1 LLAVDSGTM
10 ALLAS
15 YSDPADAALALN
27 ALQRGQIPVNRRVV
41 DDQGLELIELHVTD
55 DWFDRAC
62 DVIEKHDTEL
72 VEARQKETLQQ
83 SGCPVCGA
91 PELKRRDDID
101 CSGSITGITA
111 VVECT
116 KCGKLFP
123 R

>member
-1 LLAVDSGTM
+1 M

-27 ALQRGQIPVNRRVV
+27 ALQRGKIPVDRRVV
-41 DDQGLELIELHVTD
+41 DDQGLEFVEMHVAD

-62 DVIEKHDTEL
+62 EVIEKHDTEL
-72 VEARQKETLQQ
+72 MEERRKAAHQQ
-83 SGCPVCGA
+83 SGCPSCGA
-91 PELKRRDDID
+91 PELQRRDDID
-101 CSGSITGITA
+101 CSGSITGISH
-111 VVECT
+111 VMECK

>member
-1 LLAVDSGTM
+1 M

-27 ALQRGQIPVNRRVV
+27 ALQRGRIPVEQRTSEEE
-41 DDQGLELIELHVTD
+41 GLEFIEMHVTD

-62 DVIEKHDTEL
+62 EVIEQHDTKLME
-72 VEARQKETLQQ
+72 ERQKEVHQR
-83 SGCPVCGA
+83 SSCPACGA

-101 CSGSITGITA
+101 CSGSITGITS
-111 VVECT
+111 VMECE

-123 R
+123 Q

>member
-1 LLAVDSGTM
+1 M

-27 ALQRGQIPVNRRVV
+27 ALQRGQIPVERRVV
-41 DDQGLELIELHVTD
+41 EDQGLEFVEMHVAD
-55 DWFDRAC
+55 DGFDRAC
-62 DVIEKHDTEL
+62 EVIEAHDAEL
-72 VEARQKETLQQ
+72 MEARQKEAHQQ
-83 SGCPVCGA
+83 SGCPSCGA

-101 CSGSITGITA
+101 CSGSITGITY
-111 VVECT
+111 VMECQ

>member
-1 LLAVDSGTM
+1 M

-27 ALQRGQIPVNRRVV
+27 ALQRGQIPVDCHKV
-41 DDQGLELIELHVTD
+41 DDQGLEFIEMHVAD
-55 DWFDRAC
+55 DCFDRAC
-62 DVIEKHDTEL
+62 QVIEQHDTEL
-72 VEARQKETLQQ
+72 MEARQKEAR
-83 SGCPVCGA
+83 SGCPSCGD

-101 CSGSITGITA
+101 CSGSITGISY
-111 VVECT
+111 VMECQ

>member
-1 LLAVDSGTM
+1 M

-27 ALQRGQIPVNRRVV
+27 ALQLGNIPVENRPAEAE
-41 DDQGLELIELHVTD
+41 GLEFLEIHVAD

-62 DVIEKHDTEL
+62 EVIEKHDTEL
-72 VEARQKETLQQ
+72 MEARQQEAHQQ
-83 SGCPVCGA
+83 SGCPACGA

-101 CSGSITGITA
+101 CSGSITGITY
-111 VVECT
+111 VVECQ

>member
-1 LLAVDSGTM
+1 M

-15 YSDPADAALALN
+15 YPDPADAALALN
-27 ALQRGQIPVNRRVV
+27 ALKLGQIPVDCHKV
-41 DDQGLELIELHVTD
+41 DDQGFELIELHVAD

-72 VEARQKETLQQ
+72 MEARQKEAQQ
-83 SGCPVCGA
+83 HSGCPSCGA
-91 PELKRRDDID
+91 PDLTRRDDID
-101 CSGSITGITA
+101 CSGSITGISY
-111 VVECT
+111 VMECR